1 MNDLNDS
8 NWLCNFVVDCR
19 LPETIQVVDGY
30 ESLDSEEL
38 SWCQDDIVNLHTL
51 KEESRIIARDVNGNH
66 FSIPLTYPGK
76 IFEII
81 PMGCADRYETVEELL
96 VPFPKYVR
104 SLRDI
109 PKRDVAVGGIIELLE
124 ASQSGRG
131 HKQIKCR
138 VLGSTRTILLSGNQL
153 GPFETLR
160 NASPMCIK
168 AVLNETPLPARV
180 RVLTGKAKA
189 FNECNTNPLVPFEG
203 LFVLEQAVKQKI
215 LIVSTLVEKQ
225 LRILKMPIDLEIT
238 VKRAM
243 LNIRPNVFSQ
253 ICHLIESEVNINS
266 TITCGS
272 TGDASWYFDNISD
285 DLYGKLESDNNEFY
299 EELRPLLPPR
309 TPPPTSLSGGL
320 PSKRNGINNKKA
332 EARYAPP
339 PKPKLLGKPSAPAVQ
354 THGNIILAAP
364 PRPAAK
370 KPMQPT
376 SPKPPRPETIT
387 AKRNTPGQCV
397 SQSGRE
403 PDSAPR
409 HEAGSP
415 KAPGAEKMT
424 VQRDGKESMA
434 RLLEKVD
441 TKMNANLEE
450 QEGREDTYET
460 ISEVLSKQQSGPVSG
475 NTLAKDS
482 PHQIASQQQDDPAA
496 EFRKILQNLSVT
508 EVSEWLIKLGL
519 NQYVKLFVKEVV
531 DGTMLLE
538 MDDEMMQCIGINN
551 ALHRKKLLMFIQR
564 GWTPKRN

>member
-8 NWLCNFVVDCR
+8 SWLCNFVVDCR
-19 LPETIQVVDGY
+19 LPETVQVVDGY

-51 KEESRIIARDVNGNH
+51 KEVSRIIARDANGNY

-96 VPFPKYVR
+96 VPFPKFVR

-109 PKRDVAVGGIIELLE
+109 PERDVAVGGIIELLE
-124 ASQSGRG
+124 ASQRGRG
-131 HKQIKCR
+131 HKLIKCR
-138 VLGSTRTILLSGNQL
+138 VMGSTRTILLAGNQL

-168 AVLNETPLPARV
+168 DVLNQTPLPTRV

-285 DLYGKLESDNNEFY
+285 DLYEKLEIDNNEFY

-354 THGNIILAAP
+354 THGNIMLAAP

-415 KAPGAEKMT
+415 KAPGAEKMA
-424 VQRDGKESMA
+424 VQRDEKESMA

-441 TKMNANLEE
+441 TKTNANPEE

-460 ISEVLSKQQSGPVSG
+460 ISEVLSKQKSGPVSG
-475 NTLAKDS
+475 DTLAKAS
-482 PHQIASQQQDDPAA
+482 PHQIASQQQDEPAA
-496 EFRKILQNLSVT
+496 EFRKILQNLSVS

-551 ALHRKKLLMFIQR
+551 ALHRKKLLMFTQR

>member
-1 MNDLNDS
+1 
-8 NWLCNFVVDCR
+8 
-19 LPETIQVVDGY
+19 
-30 ESLDSEEL
+30 
-38 SWCQDDIVNLHTL
+38 
-51 KEESRIIARDVNGNH
+51 
-66 FSIPLTYPGK
+66 
-76 IFEII
+76 
-81 PMGCADRYETVEELL
+81 
-96 VPFPKYVR
+96 
-104 SLRDI
+104 
-109 PKRDVAVGGIIELLE
+109 
-124 ASQSGRG
+124 
-131 HKQIKCR
+131 
-138 VLGSTRTILLSGNQL
+138 
-153 GPFETLR
+153 
-160 NASPMCIK
+160 
-168 AVLNETPLPARV
+168 
-180 RVLTGKAKA
+180 
-189 FNECNTNPLVPFEG
+189 
-203 LFVLEQAVKQKI
+203 
-215 LIVSTLVEKQ
+215 
-225 LRILKMPIDLEIT
+225 
-238 VKRAM
+238 M

-285 DLYGKLESDNNEFY
+285 DLYGKLESDNNQFY

-339 PKPKLLGKPSAPAVQ
+339 PKPKLLGKPSGPAVQ
-354 THGNIILAAP
+354 THGNIMLAAP
-364 PRPAAK
+364 ARPAGK

-403 PDSAPR
+403 PDSARR

-415 KAPGAEKMT
+415 KAPGAEKMA

-475 NTLAKDS
+475 DTLAKAS
-482 PHQIASQQQDDPAA
+482 PHHIASQQQDDPAA
-496 EFRKILQNLSVT
+496 EFRKILQNLSVS

>member
-8 NWLCNFVVDCR
+8 SWLCNFVVDCR
-19 LPETIQVVDGY
+19 LPETVQVVDGY

-104 SLRDI
+104 SLRDM
-109 PKRDVAVGGIIELLE
+109 PKTDVAVGGVIELLE
-124 ASQSGRG
+124 PSQNGRG
-131 HKQIKCR
+131 LKQIKCR
-138 VLGSTRTILLSGNQL
+138 VTGSTRTILLSGNQL

-160 NASPMCIK
+160 NASPICIK
-168 AVLNETPLPARV
+168 DVLNQTPLPTRV

-215 LIVSTLVEKQ
+215 LIVSTMVEKQ

-238 VKRAM
+238 VKRAK
-243 LNIRPNVFSQ
+243 LNIHPNVFSQ

-266 TITCGS
+266 TITCGI

-309 TPPPTSLSGGL
+309 TVSGGL

-332 EARYAPP
+332 EVRYAPP
-339 PKPKLLGKPSAPAVQ
+339 PKPKLLGKPSGPAVQ
-354 THGNIILAAP
+354 TPGNIMLAAP

-370 KPMQPT
+370 KPMQPN

-387 AKRNTPGQCV
+387 AKRNTSSQCV

-415 KAPGAEKMT
+415 KAPGAEKMA
-424 VQRDGKESMA
+424 VQRDGKEAMA

-441 TKMNANLEE
+441 TKANANLEE

-460 ISEVLSKQQSGPVSG
+460 ISEVLSKQQSGPVSED
-475 NTLAKDS
+475 TLAKAS
-482 PHQIASQQQDDPAA
+482 PHQIASKQQDDPAA
-496 EFRKILQNLSVT
+496 EFRKSLQNLSVS

-519 NQYVKLFVKEVV
+519 NQYVKLFVKEDV

-538 MDDEMMQCIGINN
+538 MDDEMMQCIGIVN